1 RYGRA
6 GVMPQWETKLGN
18 ERIMLL
24 AAYVYSLS
32 DKTGKAPETAMAN
45 TAATQPVATKEATA
59 N

>member
-1 RYGRA
+1 
-6 GVMPQWETKLGN
+6 MPEWETKLGN

-32 DKTGKAPETAMAN
+32 DKTPQPAAKAPT
-45 TAATQPVATKEATA
+45 ATQVATTVETTA